1 MEIIQGEEEK
11 LKNNIKNL
19 KIHLEFSEISTD
31 IASTTKY
38 TYIHLLLQK

>member
-19 KIHLEFSEISTD
+19 KIHLEFSEISTN
-31 IASTTKY
+31 IASTTK
-38 TYIHLLLQK
+38 YIHLLLQK